1 MLKREIAVVLSVL
14 AALGMCAA
22 YAEEPVSLGAEQAV
36 STPAGE
42 NLLVINSD
50 DIEFSAV
57 PLTGTHEIG
66 VTANNDG
73 EKPVINED
81 KLVDELENKTHMYE
95 CENFKPYSEISP
107 DNAALFDDKTLM
119 SFETKGKEAY
129 IIYKAAES
137 RSFKSLYIEN
147 YTRDGGKNA
156 DVLVSSDG
164 VKYRSLEPV
173 WKKLGSGGNGANDA
187 GWSDRKAYAVNFSEE
202 NNVRFIKIFKTG
214 EGYPQ
219 KYKIGNVTFE
229 TYDMLK
235 GCVPD
240 GSYEEGFETPYN
252 INELKDVRLDSENHK
267 LIAEKADSAVI
278 YKSLSQKALKT
289 IEFITDGEWKGSIE
303 ALDINKRKSELKA
316 EPTVEK
322 TDGGSRVTVEL
333 PNDAAYVKLVGTAVY
348 SKIVIN
354 SDSAVGHEWTF
365 TGGAAE
371 FTPVT
376 LQGGGEVSFKIPV
389 KNMGCETQSLKAF
402 ACVYE
407 GDRMDKIQEVQ
418 ADVSGG
424 TEVNIEG
431 KVTLDTVTGK
441 TSVRIF
447 VWSDIGTMIPFGD
460 ESVLGAN

>member
-1 MLKREIAVVLSVL
+1 MLKREIAVILSGLV
-14 AALGMCAA
+14 ALGMCAA
-22 YAEEPVSLGAEQAV
+22 YAEEPVSLGAEQTV
-36 STPAGE
+36 STPAEE

-57 PLTGTHEIG
+57 PLTGTNEIG

-73 EKPVINED
+73 EQPVINED
-81 KLVDELENKTHMYE
+81 KLVDELENKTYMYE
-95 CENFKPYSEISP
+95 CKNFKPYSEISP

-119 SFETKGKEAY
+119 SFETTDKEAY

-164 VKYRSLEPV
+164 VNYISLNPV
-173 WKKLGSGGNGANDA
+173 WKKLGPGGSEQDA
-187 GWSDRKAYAVNFSEE
+187 LWSDRNAYTVNFSEE

-214 EGYPQ
+214 ESAVT
-219 KYKIGNVTFE
+219 KYKIGNVTVE

-240 GSYEEGFETPYN
+240 GEYEEGFETTYN
-252 INELKDVRLDSENHK
+252 INEFKDVRLDNVNHK

-278 YKSLSQKALKT
+278 YKSLPQKALKT

-371 FTPVT
+371 FTPAT

-418 ADVSGG
+418 ANVSGG

-431 KVTLDTVTGK
+431 KVALDTVTGK

>member
-1 MLKREIAVVLSVL
+1 MLKREIAVILSGLV
-14 AALGMCAA
+14 ALGMCAA
-22 YAEEPVSLGAEQAV
+22 YAEEPVSLGAEQTV
-36 STPAGE
+36 STPAEE

-57 PLTGTHEIG
+57 PLTGTNEIG

-73 EKPVINED
+73 EKPVIDVD
-81 KLVDELENKTHMYE
+81 KLEDELADKTYMYE
-95 CENFKPYSEISP
+95 CENFKKY
-107 DNAALFDDKTLM
+107 DAALFEDKTLM
-119 SFETKGKEAY
+119 SFETTNKPAY
-129 IIYKAAES
+129 IIYKAAEN

-147 YTRDGGKNA
+147 YRRDNGENA

-164 VKYRSLEPV
+164 DHYISLSPV
-173 WKKLGSGGNGANDA
+173 WEKLGDGDGDSQNRNPDDA
-187 GWSDRKAYAVNFSEE
+187 GWSDRNAYTVNFSEE
-202 NNVRFIKIFKTG
+202 NNVRFIKIFKKAESAVTN
-214 EGYPQ
+214 
-219 KYKIGNVTFE
+219 YKIGKVTVE

-240 GSYEEGFETPYN
+240 GSYKEGFESTYN
-252 INELKDVRLDSENHK
+252 INELKDVKLDSKNNK

-278 YKSLSQKALKT
+278 YKSLSQKALEK
-289 IEFITDGEWKGSIE
+289 IEFETDGEWKGSIE

-348 SKIVIN
+348 SEITIN
-354 SDSAVGHEWTF
+354 SVPAVGHEWTF

-371 FTPVT
+371 FTPNT
-376 LQGGGEVSFKIPV
+376 LQGVDKVSFRIPV
-389 KNMGCETQSLKAF
+389 KNMGCNMQSLKAF

-407 GDRMDKIQEVQ
+407 GDRMDTIQEFPAEVN
-418 ADVSGG
+418 GG
-424 TEVNIEG
+424 TEVNIAGE
-431 KVTLDTVTGK
+431 VTLDNVTEK

>member
-1 MLKREIAVVLSVL
+1 ME
-14 AALGMCAA
+14 
-22 YAEEPVSLGAEQAV
+22 
-36 STPAGE
+36 
-42 NLLVINSD
+42 
-50 DIEFSAV
+50 
-57 PLTGTHEIG
+57 
-66 VTANNDG
+66 
-73 EKPVINED
+73 
-81 KLVDELENKTHMYE
+81 
-95 CENFKPYSEISP
+95 
-107 DNAALFDDKTLM
+107 
-119 SFETKGKEAY
+119 
-129 IIYKAAES
+129 
-137 RSFKSLYIEN
+137 
-147 YTRDGGKNA
+147 
-156 DVLVSSDG
+156 
-164 VKYRSLEPV
+164 
-173 WKKLGSGGNGANDA
+173 
-187 GWSDRKAYAVNFSEE
+187 
-202 NNVRFIKIFKTG
+202 
-214 EGYPQ
+214 
-219 KYKIGNVTFE
+219 
-229 TYDMLK
+229 
-235 GCVPD
+235 
-240 GSYEEGFETPYN
+240 
-252 INELKDVRLDSENHK
+252 
-267 LIAEKADSAVI
+267 
-278 YKSLSQKALKT
+278 
-289 IEFITDGEWKGSIE
+289 GSIE

-322 TDGGSRVTVEL
+322 TDGGSRVIVNL

>member
-1 MLKREIAVVLSVL
+1 MLKREIAVILSGLV
-14 AALGMCAA
+14 ALGMCAA
-22 YAEEPVSLGAEQAV
+22 YAEEPVSLGAEQTV
-36 STPAGE
+36 STPAEE

-57 PLTGTHEIG
+57 PLTGTNEIG

-81 KLVDELENKTHMYE
+81 KLVDELENKTYMYE
-95 CENFKPYSEISP
+95 CENFKPYSEISQG
-107 DNAALFDDKTLM
+107 NAALFEDKTLM
-119 SFETKGKEAY
+119 SFETTNKEAY
-129 IIYKAAES
+129 IIYKAAEG

-164 VKYRSLEPV
+164 VEYRSLNPG
-173 WKKLGSGGNGANDA
+173 WKKLGAGGNETDA
-187 GWSDRKAYAVNFSEE
+187 LWSDRNAYTVNFSEE

-214 EGYPQ
+214 ESAVT
-219 KYKIGNVTFE
+219 KYKIGNVTVE

-240 GSYEEGFETPYN
+240 GSYEEGFETTYN
-252 INELKDVRLDSENHK
+252 INEFKDVRLDSENHK

-278 YKSLSQKALKT
+278 YKSLPQKALKT
-289 IEFITDGEWKGSIE
+289 IEFETDGEWKGSIE

-371 FTPVT
+371 FTPAT

-418 ADVSGG
+418 ANVSGG

-431 KVTLDTVTGK
+431 KVALDTVTGK

>member
-1 MLKREIAVVLSVL
+1 MLKREIAVILSGLV
-14 AALGMCAA
+14 ALGMCAA
-22 YAEEPVSLGAEQAV
+22 YAEEPVSLGAEQTV
-36 STPAGE
+36 STSAEE

-57 PLTGTHEIG
+57 PLTGTNEIG

-73 EKPVINED
+73 EQPVINED
-81 KLVDELENKTHMYE
+81 KLVDELENKTYMYE

-119 SFETKGKEAY
+119 SFETTDKEAY

-137 RSFKSLYIEN
+137 RSFESLYIEN

-164 VKYRSLEPV
+164 VDYKSLNPEWV
-173 WKKLGSGGNGANDA
+173 KNGAGGNETDA
-187 GWSDRKAYAVNFSEE
+187 KWSDRNLYTVNFSEE

-214 EGYPQ
+214 ESAVT
-219 KYKIGNVTFE
+219 KYKIGNVTVE

-240 GSYEEGFETPYN
+240 GEYEEGFETTYN
-252 INELKDVRLDSENHK
+252 INEFKDVRLDNVNHK

-289 IEFITDGEWKGSIE
+289 IEFETDGEWKGSIE

-322 TDGGSRVTVEL
+322 TDGGSRVTVNL

-348 SKIVIN
+348 SEITIN
-354 SDSAVGHEWTF
+354 SVPAVGHEWTF

-371 FTPVT
+371 FTPAT

-407 GDRMDKIQEVQ
+407 GDRMDTIQEVQ
-418 ADVSGG
+418 ANVSGG

-431 KVTLDTVTGK
+431 AVTLGTVTEK